1 MVVFNN
7 IELTLSCYFC
17 IVFLS
22 TQKERTMAETKRK
35 KAKSTGRAGSLISR
49 DELEEAKKYF
59 ATNNLLLDTPIKRA
73 AYSDRTAWVMASMS
87 QLVYMRF
94 EERGKDRDLLIK
106 KLASGGFKL
115 LGEFNNEKTDTQAFL
130 VTNGEYAVLAFR
142 GTEVTK
148 KMDIK
153 IDAEAFK
160 ASVYEGRIHKGFA
173 EAYKSIEIQVLKAVK
188 SKKIEDLPLYITG
201 HSLGAAVATVAT
213 QYLERDKDLRNQ
225 IAACYT
231 FGSPRVGNREF
242 DRDLKSS
249 VYRVVN
255 TTDIVTVVPLLA
267 MGYMHI
273 GDVRFLESRLTEYR
287 RGIPIMRRIFFF
299 LTAILRLFGPL
310 VGDHAIT
317 EYRRKLEAIAQDRNV
332 NLYYD
337 YRSPGR

>member
-1 MVVFNN
+1 
-7 IELTLSCYFC
+7 
-17 IVFLS
+17 
-22 TQKERTMAETKRK
+22 MAERK
-35 KAKSTGRAGSLISR
+35 KTSTSKQAKSQINKDALAQAQS
-49 DELEEAKKYF
+49 YF
-59 ATNNLLLDTPIKRA
+59 QANELLLNPPIKRA
-73 AYSDRTAWVMASMS
+73 AYSDRTAWVMASMA
-87 QLVYMRF
+87 QLVYERF
-94 EERGKDRDLLIK
+94 EEGGEARELLLT
-106 KLASGGFKL
+106 KLKGGGFDL
-115 LGEFNNEKTDTQAFL
+115 IGEFNDPKTDTQAFL

-153 IDAEAFK
+153 MDAKAFK
-160 ASVYEGRIHKGFA
+160 ASVYEGRIHRGFA

-188 SKKIEDLPLYITG
+188 SKKIKDLPLYITG
-201 HSLGAAVATVAT
+201 HSLGAAIATVAT

-267 MGYMHI
+267 MGYMHV
-273 GDVRFLESRLTEYR
+273 GDVRFLESKLAEFR
-287 RGIPIMRRIFFF
+287 RGIPITRRIFFF

-310 VGDHAIT
+310 VGDHAIA
-317 EYRRKLEAIAQDRNV
+317 EYRRKLEAIAQDRNID
-332 NLYYD
+332 LYYD